1 MSPPDRKG
9 RFEIKF
15 TAILSLGVVLRART
29 RSVPTGKGEDGICHT
44 HPPQSCPHH
53 CKGLFHVEQSR
64 LCCQD
69 VLQGLG
75 ARWGWQ
81 PGNSLDFCSPGA
93 PMVRWLYLS
102 GLVFA
107 VLIPAGWQVAPEDL
121 EDLSRYGAG
130 WSRAVGAAYPS
141 PFLWL
146 SQLSLFQCSRLF
158 CMNPNKLP
166 PNSPQPRN
174 GHSL

>member
-15 TAILSLGVVLRART
+15 TAILSLCVILRART

-69 VLQGLG
+69 VLQGFGSVGMAARKFPGFLLPRSSDG
-75 ARWGWQ
+75 A
-81 PGNSLDFCSPGA
+81 
-93 PMVRWLYLS
+93 V
-102 GLVFA
+102 A
-107 VLIPAGWQVAPEDL
+107 VPV
-121 EDLSRYGAG
+121 GAG
-130 WSRAVGAAYPS
+130 VRRAHPGWVAGGSRGLGGPVQVRGWVEQGCGS
-141 PFLWL
+141 
-146 SQLSLFQCSRLF
+146 SLSLSIPVAVPALSIPVFPFILYES
-158 CMNPNKLP
+158 K
-166 PNSPQPRN
+166 
-174 GHSL
+174 